1 MDPQFPMSAKGHWL
15 ENMDPIEQDLKIF
28 VSFSFTYKIGKKFG
42 SMVPNQFPSVTDLEV
57 WIHWEEKIGKMLLFS
72 AISQKKSS
80 KYLFNFYI
88 NPAVN
93 KSWIH
98 SIQLVPTWGLCAQP
112 FVYVFWKRNLSIA
125 THATSF

>member
-1 MDPQFPMSAKGHWL
+1 MSAKGHWL

-98 SIQLVPTWGLCAQP
+98 SIQLVPWKAQLCAPLRVQ
-112 FVYVFWKRNLSIA
+112 IA
-125 THATSF
+125 

>member
-1 MDPQFPMSAKGHWL
+1 
-15 ENMDPIEQDLKIF
+15 MDPIEQDLKIF
-28 VSFSFTYKIGKKFG
+28 VSFNFTYKIGEKFG

-57 WIHWEEKIGKMLLFS
+57 WIHREEKIGKMLLFS

-98 SIQLVPTWGLCAQP
+98 SIQLVPS
-112 FVYVFWKRNLSIA
+112 YVLICDSKILN
-125 THATSF
+125 T